1 MEIGEREMGKTI
13 LIGISKAGNAYG
25 AHAPEFP
32 GCVATGKTAGEAK
45 QNLIKSLAAH
55 IKGMMEDGEH
65 IPESD
70 DFYAIVAVP
79 LDKGKIRGEYLRS
92 YRKKFG
98 MTQAELA
105 ETLGVTKE
113 SISEWER
120 NRRDLPGTV
129 KFALAAESV

>member
-1 MEIGEREMGKTI
+1 MGKNI

-32 GCVATGKTAGEAK
+32 GCIATGKTADEAK
-45 QNLIKSLAAH
+45 TNLIKALSIH

-65 IPESD
+65 IPEGD
-70 DFYAIVAVP
+70 EFYAFVSVP
-79 LDKGKIRGEYLRS
+79 VDKGKITGEHLRS
-92 YRKKFG
+92 YRKKYG
-98 MTQAELA
+98 LTQAELA

-120 NRRDLPGTV
+120 NRRGLPGTV
-129 KFALAAESV
+129 KFALAAE